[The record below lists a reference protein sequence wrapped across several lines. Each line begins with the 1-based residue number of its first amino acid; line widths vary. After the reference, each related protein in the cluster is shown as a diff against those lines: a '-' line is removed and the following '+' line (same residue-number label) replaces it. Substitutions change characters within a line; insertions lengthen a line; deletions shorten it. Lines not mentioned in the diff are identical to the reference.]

1 MARRYKVIDLRKSGN
16 TSRHSH
22 YDKYLRDKDSQRFYH
37 SAAWQSARDKKLQL
51 NPLCEACEQAGR
63 VTVAKVVHHS
73 IPVKD
78 GTHKL
83 ELKFLVSL
91 CHACHNKIETEI
103 DIDNAST

>member
-1 MARRYKVIDLRKSGN
+1 MKASNKLRHK
-16 TSRHSH
+16 H
-22 YDKYLRDKDSQRFYH
+22 YDRFNRDKDSQKFYH
-37 SAAWQSARDKKLQL
+37 SAAWQSVRDRKLAL

-83 ELKFLVSL
+83 ELRYLVSL

-103 DIDNAST
+103 ENDNASA